1 MMELARKFE
10 EVINK
15 LVIEKS
21 LDLNLLE
28 VKMREQEQLLKS
40 MGKFQM
46 LTGTG
51 TALDGFKDALQ

>member
-15 LVIEKS
+15 LVVEKS

-28 VKMREQEQLLKS
+28 VKMRE
-40 MGKFQM
+40 
-46 LTGTG
+46 
-51 TALDGFKDALQ
+51 